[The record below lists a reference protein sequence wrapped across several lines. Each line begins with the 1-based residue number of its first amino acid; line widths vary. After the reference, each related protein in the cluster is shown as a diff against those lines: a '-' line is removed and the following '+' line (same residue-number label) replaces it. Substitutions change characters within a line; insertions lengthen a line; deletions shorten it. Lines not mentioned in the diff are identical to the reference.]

1 MPTVAQIE
9 QALFQLAP
17 KDLAFDWDNVGHLE
31 GSPDQEVQRVLV
43 ALDVTENLV
52 SEAEKLGCQ
61 LIVSHHPLMNVRWH
75 QAEMQTLRPNRYL
88 GRLLR
93 RLVKADISVISM
105 HTNLDIAPG
114 GVNDALAE
122 ALRIEDPGPMPG
134 DETGLCRVGRL
145 RNPVKLSDFA
155 GEVCKALHANGV
167 RYAGDRPV
175 EYIAVGGG
183 ACGDEIDAVIA
194 AGCDTFVTSDL
205 TYHQFLDTT
214 PKGINLIDA
223 GHFPTEDPVCAKI
236 VAYLE
241 KEFPQLTIIKSAS
254 LKEVIQYFVEGE

>member
-31 GSPDQEVQRVLV
+31 GSPDQEVQRVLA
-43 ALDVTENLV
+43 ALDVTENVV

-75 QAEMQTLRPNRYL
+75 QAEMQTLRPDRYL

-183 ACGDEIDAVIA
+183 ACGDYEDAAIA
-194 AGCDTFVTSDL
+194 AGCYVFVTADL
-205 TYHQFLDTT
+205 SYHQCLDAAV
-214 PKGINLIDA
+214 KGIRLIDA
-223 GHFPTEDPVCAKI
+223 GHFPTENPVCTVLAE
-236 VAYLE
+236 YLRGR
-241 KEFPQLTIIKSAS
+241 FPGLTVTKSAS
-254 LKEVIQYFVEGE
+254 HREVIQYYVEGE

>member
-43 ALDVTENLV
+43 ALDVTENVV

-75 QAEMQTLRPNRYL
+75 QAEMQTLRPDRYL

-93 RLVKADISVISM
+93 RLVKTDISVISM

-194 AGCDTFVTSDL
+194 AGCDTFVTADL
-205 TYHQFLDTT
+205 KYNGFYDGVDL
-214 PKGINLIDA
+214 GMNLIDA
-223 GHFPTEDPVCAKI
+223 GHFPTENLVCA
-236 VAYLE
+236 YLQ
-241 KEFPQLTIIKSAS
+241 KQLQLRFEALTVEISKRHRD
-254 LKEVIQYFVEGE
+254 VIAFL

>member
-43 ALDVTENLV
+43 ALDVTENVV

-75 QAEMQTLRPNRYL
+75 QAEMQTLRPDRYL

-114 GVNDALAE
+114 GVNDALIAQTLDAFRSRELLKLKVLLETAPKPPREIAE
-122 ALRIEDPGPMPG
+122 EIAAK
-134 DETGLCRVGRL
+134 TQ
-145 RNPVKLSDFA
+145 S
-155 GEVCKALHANGV
+155 EVV
-167 RYAGDRPV
+167 QV
-175 EYIAVGGG
+175 VGGSLIFFKENPELHEPKDKKKKITG
-183 ACGDEIDAVIA
+183 TKNPNRPSVRKKIHEKKLAEERKTA
-194 AGCDTFVTSDL
+194 ARRKAERNFRRSRD
-205 TYHQFLDTT
+205 
-214 PKGINLIDA
+214 I
-223 GHFPTEDPVCAKI
+223 
-236 VAYLE
+236 
-241 KEFPQLTIIKSAS
+241 
-254 LKEVIQYFVEGE
+254 

>member
-1 MPTVAQIE
+1 MATVHEIE
-9 QALFQLAP
+9 QRLFSWAP
-17 KDLAFDWDNVGHLE
+17 RESAMDWDNVGHLVGDPE
-31 GSPDQEVQRVLV
+31 QEVERILV
-43 ALDVTENLV
+43 ALDITERV
-52 SEAEKLGCQ
+52 VQEAIDCGAQ

-75 QAEMQTLRPNRYL
+75 QAEMQTLRPDRYL

-183 ACGDEIDAVIA
+183 ACGDYIPKAIA

-205 TYHQFLDTT
+205 RYHDFLDTT
-214 PKGINLIDA
+214 ALNLIDA
-223 GHFPTEDPVCAKI
+223 GHFPTEDVICVPLAD
-236 VAYLE
+236 YLQ
-241 KEFPQLTIIKSAS
+241 KVFPAATVIKTTAHSS
-254 LKEVIQYFVEGE
+254 EVIQYCIKEK

>member
-145 RNPVKLSDFA
+145 RNPVKLSSGGRRRLRRRD
-155 GEVCKALHANGV
+155 
-167 RYAGDRPV
+167 RRGDRGRLRHLCHVGSDVSPV
-175 EYIAVGGG
+175 FRRRSQGHQPHRRGAFPHGGPG
-183 ACGDEIDAVIA
+183 LRENRRLSGEGISPAYNHKIDFSQGSHPIF
-194 AGCDTFVTSDL
+194 C
-205 TYHQFLDTT
+205 
-214 PKGINLIDA
+214 
-223 GHFPTEDPVCAKI
+223 
-236 VAYLE
+236 
-241 KEFPQLTIIKSAS
+241 
-254 LKEVIQYFVEGE
+254 

>member
-43 ALDVTENLV
+43 ALDVTENVV

-75 QAEMQTLRPNRYL
+75 QAEMQTLRPDRYL

-167 RYAGDRPV
+167 RYAGDRPRCIQIGKV
-175 EYIAVGGG
+175 RR
-183 ACGDEIDAVIA
+183 
-194 AGCDTFVTSDL
+194 
-205 TYHQFLDTT
+205 
-214 PKGINLIDA
+214 
-223 GHFPTEDPVCAKI
+223 
-236 VAYLE
+236 
-241 KEFPQLTIIKSAS
+241 TI
-254 LKEVIQYFVEGE
+254 

>member
-43 ALDVTENLV
+43 VLDVTENVV

-75 QAEMQTLRPNRYL
+75 QAEMQTLRPDRYL

-155 GEVCKALHANGV
+155 TAVCKALHANGRLRHLCHV
-167 RYAGDRPV
+167 RSDVSPV
-175 EYIAVGGG
+175 FRRRSQGHQPHRRGAFPHGGPG
-183 ACGDEIDAVIA
+183 LRENRRLSGEGISPAYNHKIDFSQGSHPIF
-194 AGCDTFVTSDL
+194 C
-205 TYHQFLDTT
+205 
-214 PKGINLIDA
+214 
-223 GHFPTEDPVCAKI
+223 
-236 VAYLE
+236 
-241 KEFPQLTIIKSAS
+241 
-254 LKEVIQYFVEGE
+254 